1 MKNNSIFLL
10 LICLIF
16 SSCEN
21 ESGASDQEVSILET
35 NDLLWSENRL
45 KLQKIKRLIE
55 ERGGKPNEVEQ
66 FELLIKI
73 LENNAENDSASN
85 AIFLA
90 DIETLCAHSDE
101 SPIEQIKLLIS
112 RRENLLNQFYETQD
126 YIDVGLSDINQRL
139 LHNML
144 IEIVSKQLGA
154 SDLSFS
160 SPFNIA
166 LSSDLK
172 TFKPGKEVS
181 VVLANRETA
190 SLMTYNNVVIKQG
203 SKELKS
209 TVIKMDNAV
218 IVRFTPIDTVDLKVE
233 FESTIS
239 NFSDTLKGQLD
250 LAIKSN

>member
-1 MKNNSIFLL
+1 MTKNVLFILTIF
-10 LICLIF
+10 LIF
-16 SSCEN
+16 SSCKD
-21 ESGASDQEVSILET
+21 ESGATDQELSILET
-35 NDLLWSENRL
+35 DDLLRSENRNKVL
-45 KLQKIKRLIE
+45 EIKRLID

-90 DIETLCAHSDE
+90 DIETLCAHLDK

-126 YIDVGLSDINQRL
+126 YVDIGLSDINQRL
-139 LHNML
+139 LHSML

-239 NFSDTLKGQLD
+239 NFSDTLKEQLE